1 MKDEYFEQLKYGPW
15 NTFPNKYRMDSLNMG
30 TGIFQTNED
39 SLNMNPG
46 IDFKMK
52 NGQLKYGPWKTLKK
66 SKDAYSLNMVSGK
79 HFLTIEG

>member
-1 MKDEYFEQLKYGPW
+1 
-15 NTFPNKYRMDSLNMG
+15 MDSLNMG

-52 NGQLKYGPWKTLKK
+52 NGQLKYGHLKTLKK